1 VSAWAVLREA
11 RAEAGLSQRAL
22 AARAGVAQSEIAR
35 IENGR
40 QEPSHDRLVRLV
52 RSAGFDLRVALV
64 LRDNH
69 DAQLVNAMLDT
80 SVDERLDSLEEQAE
94 FFGAAREAARG

>member
-1 VSAWAVLREA
+1 MSAWSLLREA

-22 AARAGVAQSEIAR
+22 AARSGIAQSEIAR

-40 QEPSHDRLVRLV
+40 QEPSHDRLLRLV

-64 LRDNH
+64 PRDDH
-69 DAQLVNAMLDT
+69 DAQLINAMLDA
-80 SVDERLDSLEEQAE
+80 SVDERLDSVEEQDE
-94 FFGAAREAARG
+94 FFAEAREVPRG